1 MSKINVILLLFFLLL
16 GCKKED
22 TKPGEVS
29 ATLTGFVVEDRWD
42 GALTCSGYEIETD
55 DERYRTVSKLP
66 EAFTDPNAWPVP
78 VWIRYE
84 RDKNDPCTERS
95 NRIVVL
101 SIRKR

>member
-1 MSKINVILLLFFLLL
+1 MSRINLIVLLFLILL

-22 TKPGEVS
+22 AKPGEIS
-29 ATLTGFVVEDRWD
+29 ATFIGFVTEDRWD
-42 GALTCSGYEIETD
+42 GSLTCSGYEIETD
-55 DERYRTVSKLP
+55 DERYLTVRTLP

-84 RDKNDPCTERS
+84 RDDKDPCTQRS